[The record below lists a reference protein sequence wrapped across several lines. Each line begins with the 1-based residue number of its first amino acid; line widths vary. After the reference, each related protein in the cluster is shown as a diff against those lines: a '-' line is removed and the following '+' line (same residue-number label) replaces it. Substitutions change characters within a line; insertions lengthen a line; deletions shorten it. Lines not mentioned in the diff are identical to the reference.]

1 MTNKCGRRT
10 SLGEAV
16 VSDDTSEQKACRENF
31 LRVPWCSP
39 AWDYQTGSKP
49 SDRFSKM
56 KVMSSFRD
64 VAETDWRRSRLR
76 LFWSQAIS
84 GTELYNGENVETFAT
99 GWHFHEGWQFVAVTK
114 GERRYEFRSGAI
126 VAKPGCLV
134 LVPPRLVHRAHCL
147 DRNTSF
153 KIATLPAG
161 GLNVETSAAPICR
174 PISKLFD
181 AFISAFEGLQG
192 DSKCEPKAEV
202 LSRLQT
208 ILIESASSSPAAF
221 FNSPSF
227 VVQLESYLLNTL
239 DKIPSLDFLS
249 SLAGV
254 SRYHF
259 AHIFTRHVGLSPLA
273 FHTRARLIRSRK
285 LISEGRTLADTSL
298 SLRFSDQSHFGRQ
311 FKKVYGMTPR
321 EYQQSLAC

>member
-1 MTNKCGRRT
+1 MK
-10 SLGEAV
+10 AM
-16 VSDDTSEQKACRENF
+16 SD
-31 LRVPWCSP
+31 LR
-39 AWDYQTGSKP
+39 G
-49 SDRFSKM
+49 
-56 KVMSSFRD
+56 
-64 VAETDWRRSRLR
+64 VAEIDRKRSRLR
-76 LFWSQAIS
+76 LAWSEAVA
-84 GTELYNGENVETFAT
+84 GAELYEGENVETFAT

-114 GERRYEFRSGAI
+114 GERRYEFRSGTI
-126 VAKPGCLV
+126 VAKPGRLV

-153 KIATLPAG
+153 KIATLPAVA
-161 GLNVETSAAPICR
+161 LNVEAPAAPISR
-174 PISKLFD
+174 PTSKLFD
-181 AFISAFEGLQG
+181 AFISAFEGLRI

-208 ILIESASSSPAAF
+208 ILIESGSASPSAF
-221 FNSPSF
+221 FASPSF
-227 VVQLESYLLNTL
+227 VVQLESYLLNSPG
-239 DKIPSLDFLS
+239 KVPSLDFLS

-259 AHIFTRHVGLSPLA
+259 AHMFTRHVGLSPLA

-285 LISEGRTLADTSL
+285 LISEGWSLADTSL

-321 EYQQSLAC
+321 GYQQSLAS